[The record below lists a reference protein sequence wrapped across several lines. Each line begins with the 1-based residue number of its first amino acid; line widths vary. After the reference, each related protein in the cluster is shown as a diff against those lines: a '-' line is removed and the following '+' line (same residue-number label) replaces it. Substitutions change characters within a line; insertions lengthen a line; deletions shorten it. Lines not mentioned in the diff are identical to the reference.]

1 QRGADD
7 EISLAGHGPSTDKR
21 RLQVACFSATCQAH
35 SIGAIGFIITRGID
49 RPVGNPRVTKD
60 RRGDRGQSAPGLGRN
75 GHGPRLPVLCARRG
89 RPMSVGAARVLRS
102 VAVLIFGLPA
112 TLGAHDIPS
121 DLTIR
126 AFLKPEGQQLHL
138 LIRVPLQA
146 MRDIDYPRR
155 AREYVDLARAD
166 QSLRDAA
173 NTWILSD
180 IELYEGEALLTGP
193 TLVAVRASLPSDD
206 SFRSYETALARLTGP
221 RLAN

>member
-49 RPVGNPRVTKD
+49 RQVGHPRVTKD

-75 GHGPRLPVLCARRG
+75 GHWPAPSGPLRAK
-89 RPMSVGAARVLRS
+89 RPAMSVVAARVLRS

-112 TLGAHDIPS
+112 NLGAHDIPS

-155 AREYVDLARAD
+155 ASEY
-166 QSLRDAA
+166 S
-173 NTWILSD
+173 
-180 IELYEGEALLTGP
+180 E
-193 TLVAVRASLPSDD
+193 
-206 SFRSYETALARLTGP
+206 
-221 RLAN
+221 